1 MRIDVCPIWLAIGL
15 RQFLVHAVFGKG
27 HIFSFKKSRDG
38 AWGLLWLVL
47 ENGCDHHPIEPCTC
61 FNLQPPRWIQISW
74 RRCGVYQ
81 DEKQT
86 ARSLVCM
93 CFASLCNH
101 PVATRL
107 CFEYFASRVPTSA
120 LFWFHQ
126 WRPQSPCGC
135 TGKLHHVYVRC
146 QASLSISTSIL
157 PSRKSSSSWY
167 LDRWIVRESSCV

>member
-1 MRIDVCPIWLAIGL
+1 MFAPYDLPSDSASSSYM
-15 RQFLVHAVFGKG
+15 QFSGKDT
-27 HIFSFKKSRDG
+27 SFHSRRVG
-38 AWGLLWLVL
+38 MEHGLLWLVL